1 MPQRCAVLL
10 FVLSS
15 LQAFASEEAPA
26 VPGQLL
32 VRFKDGVTQSAM
44 GNAFQLLGSNAAKKV
59 TPADPQLYLVDLP
72 AGMDNASGLSLYNG
86 LADVAL
92 AEENF
97 IYEAIGGRQPDDP
110 RYSQLWGLPKIS
122 APFAWNFTT
131 GDPSVVILADT
142 DTGAQYDHVDLTD
155 TLSGRSNIWLNPG
168 EICDDGIDNDGNG
181 YIDDC
186 VGWDF
191 PAGTPNPFD
200 NNGHGTNTAGI
211 MGAIGNNEIGVT
223 GVNWDAQLMILKM
236 GDGSFSESNI
246 IPAIDYGWQMGTRD
260 GTHAVINA
268 SWGGRGRSAFI
279 EAAIQRAN
287 DADVLF
293 VTAAGNNGTN
303 NDQIAF
309 YPCNYNIANIIC
321 VANTKQD
328 DTLYEGT
335 NPNVPSNWG
344 PNTVHLA
351 APGTNITS
359 TFPGNRYVAYWGT
372 SQASPHVAGT
382 AGLVWSA
389 NPGLAM
395 ADVKAAI
402 LNTVDPIDGLAD
414 KVITGG
420 RLNADGAVESV
431 LSK

>member
-1 MPQRCAVLL
+1 MSHHRVVLL
-10 FVLSS
+10 FVLASAE
-15 LQAFASEEAPA
+15 AFAFEEAPA
-26 VPGQLL
+26 VQGQLL
-32 VRFKDGVTQSAM
+32 VRFKDGVSKSAIDD
-44 GNAFQLLGSNAAKKV
+44 AFQLLGNSAAKQV
-59 TPADPQLYLVDLP
+59 TPVDSQLYLVDLP
-72 AGMDNASGLSLYNG
+72 AGMDNATGLSLYNG
-86 LADVAL
+86 FAAVAL
-92 AEENF
+92 AEPNF
-97 IYEAIGGRQPDDP
+97 IYSAVAEPDDP
-110 RYSQLWGLPKIS
+110 MYFRLWGLPQIS
-122 APFAWNFTT
+122 APAAWDITT

-155 TLSGRSNIWLNPG
+155 RTSGRSNIWLNPG

-186 VGWDF
+186 VGWNF
-191 PAGTPNPFD
+191 PANTPFPTD
-200 NNGHGTNTAGI
+200 TNGHGTNTAGI
-211 MGAIGNNEIGVT
+211 MGAIGNNGIGVT

-246 IPAIDYGWQMGTRD
+246 IPAIDYSWQMGTRD
-260 GTHAVINA
+260 GTHAIINA

-303 NDQIAF
+303 NDLIPF
-309 YPCNYNIANIIC
+309 YPCNYDIANIIC

-344 PNTVHLA
+344 PTTVHLG

-359 TFPGNRYVAYWGT
+359 TYPGNRYVAYWGT

-382 AGLVWSA
+382 AGLVWSV

-395 ADVKAAI
+395 AAVKAAI
-402 LNTVDPIDGLAD
+402 LNSVDPVDALAD

-420 RLNADGAVESV
+420 RLNADGAVKSA
-431 LSK
+431 LGK